1 MTKDLRSKR
10 ENFDAGRIWVV
21 KIGSSLLTLN
31 GRGLATEHIADWVGQ
46 IVQLRREGHH
56 IVLVSSGAVAEGM
69 SRLGMK
75 KRPGSLQLLQAA
87 AAVGQMGLIQAYESN
102 FQKYDLHTAQVLLT
116 HDDLRSRERYIN
128 ARGTLRNLLDL
139 GVIPVVNEND
149 TVVTDE
155 IRFGDNDSLAALVAN
170 LIGANTLLLLT
181 DQAGLFDANPRK
193 IESARLIEV
202 AQAND
207 SSLDKMAGE
216 GSTIGRGGMVTKI
229 GAARIAS
236 RSGANTI
243 IASGTEP
250 DVITRLAK
258 GYISGTLLV
267 ADQEVLVSRKQ
278 WLAGLPTAGEVTI
291 DAGAVRVLRDHG
303 RSLLPVGAR
312 SVGNVKFTRGEMVS
326 CVDDK
331 GLEIAKGLINY
342 NNEETTAI
350 CGRSSSEIE
359 GILGYAGEDELIH
372 RDNLVIV

>member
-1 MTKDLRSKR
+1 
-10 ENFDAGRIWVV
+10 
-21 KIGSSLLTLN
+21 
-31 GRGLATEHIADWVGQ
+31 
-46 IVQLRREGHH
+46 